1 MRNIFTFL
9 ILTIFSISSFA
20 KDNLP
25 TEYTL
30 TNSDYELVGNGK
42 YHNFDVRTGKSESDP
57 LVILS
62 KLNTILDNNFEYKEG
77 DAIEVTFAIYDG
89 SKSTDTW
96 NMYVENLK
104 FRTAE
109 YVLGEP
115 SHSGYEDLGTSTT
128 LDVCTW
134 NIEHYPKD
142 YQSEDKVKKIILD
155 SKLDVFAL
163 QEISDDDGDF
173 RSLLQQLGSNYS
185 GFIYNPKIDDDIKW
199 DQNIAFIYKKD
210 EISVVKSAHEISEF
224 KGDSYAFPRLP
235 YEVVFKH
242 KSGVEFVIINIHLKC
257 CNGSEDRRLSATR
270 KIKKYIDE
278 NYTTSNT
285 KVILLGDMNDR
296 IDSGESYNVFGNFI
310 DDKNYYFVDTKV
322 SEESKDGPG
331 WANIDHI
338 LINKPLFEA
347 NNKDASK
354 LEKSD
359 FDFNYDAIVSD
370 HFPVWVNL
378 NTEILGNDVNYIY
391 KSKLNLYPNPV
402 ENNLLKIDLPQNIKV
417 EEIKIIDITGKEVLS
432 TRKADTNLDVSKLS
446 TGSYIITV
454 KSNHALYTGNFIK
467 K

>member
-20 KDNLP
+20 KTNLP

-30 TNSDYELVGNGK
+30 TNSDYKLVGNGK
-42 YHNFDVRTGKSESDP
+42 YNNFDVRTGKSESDP

-62 KLNTILDNNFEYKEG
+62 KLNTILDKNFEYKEG
-77 DAIEVTFAIYDG
+77 DAIQVTFAIYNG

-104 FRTAE
+104 FRTTE
-109 YVLGEP
+109 YVLGGS
-115 SHSGYEDLGTSTT
+115 SHSGYENLGTTTT
-128 LDVCTW
+128 LDICTW
-134 NIEHYPKD
+134 NIEHYPKN
-142 YQSEDKVKKIILD
+142 YQSEEKVKNIILD

-173 RSLLQQLGSNYS
+173 RSLLQELGSNYS
-185 GFIYNPKIDDDIKW
+185 GFIYNPKIDNDIKW

-210 EISVVKSAHEISEF
+210 EISVVKPAHEISEF

-235 YEVVFKH
+235 YEVTFKH

-257 CNGSEDRRLSATR
+257 CNGSEARRLSATK

-285 KVILLGDMNDR
+285 KVVLLGDMNDR
-296 IDSGESYNVFGNFI
+296 IDSGESNNVFNNFI
-310 DDKNYYFVDTKV
+310 NDANYYFVDTKV
-322 SEESKDGPG
+322 SEESKNGTG

-354 LEKSD
+354 LKKSD
-359 FDFNYDAIVSD
+359 FEFNYDAIVSD

-378 NTEILGNDVNYIY
+378 NAEILGNDVNYIY

-402 ENNLLKIDLPQNIKV
+402 GNNFLKIDLPQNIKV

-432 TRKADTNLDVSKLS
+432 TKKADTNLDVSKLS

-454 KSNHALYTGNFIK
+454 KSNHTLYTGNFIK

>member
-1 MRNIFTFL
+1 MKNLITLIFIGLFG
-9 ILTIFSISSFA
+9 FSSFA
-20 KDNLP
+20 KDALP
-25 TEYTL
+25 ISYTL
-30 TNSDYELVGNGK
+30 VNADYELVGNKK

-62 KLNTILDNNFEYKEG
+62 KLNTILDKNFEYKEG
-77 DAIEVTFAIYDG
+77 DAIQITFTIYDG

-104 FRTAE
+104 FRTTE
-109 YVLGEP
+109 YVLAET
-115 SHSGYEDLGTSTT
+115 HIGYLDLGTDAT
-128 LDVCTW
+128 LDICTW
-134 NIEHYPKD
+134 NIEHYPKN
-142 YQSEDKVKKIILD
+142 YQSEEKVKEIIID
-155 SKLDVFAL
+155 SKLDVLAL

-173 RSLLQQLGSNYS
+173 RSLLQELGSNYS

-210 EISVVKSAHEISEF
+210 EITVVKTAHEISEF

-242 KSGVEFVIINIHLKC
+242 KSGVEFVVINIHLKC
-257 CNGSEDRRLSATR
+257 CNGSEARRLSATK

-278 NYTTSNT
+278 NYTNSNT

-296 IDSGESYNVFGNFI
+296 IDSGESNNVFDNFI
-310 DDKNYYFVDTKV
+310 NDKNYYFVDTKV

-338 LINKPLFEA
+338 LINKPLFEIK
-347 NNKDASK
+347 NKDASK

-359 FDFNYDAIVSD
+359 FDFNYDALVSD

-378 NTEILGNDVNYIY
+378 NTEILGNDINYIY
-391 KSKLNLYPNPV
+391 KSKLNVYPNPV
-402 ENNLLKIDLPQNIKV
+402 GGNLLKIDLPEGV
-417 EEIKIIDITGKEVLS
+417 EVGNLKIINSSGQEITSIKKSNSSIDISLLPKG
-432 TRKADTNLDVSKLS
+432 N
-446 TGSYIITV
+446 YIITLE
-454 KSNHALYTGNFIK
+454 SDNTLYTGKFIK
-467 K
+467 E